1 MKEEKERRDGGIRE
15 EDRRENEGEDLILG
29 KEGTPSR
36 C

>member
-15 EDRRENEGEDLILG
+15 EGRRENEGEDLNLG
-29 KEGTPSR
+29 EEGEPSR